1 MKNRLLKISVCIL
14 FFIIVIVIFVICMY
28 NRKQYNYTDVQV
40 PVLIYHHF
48 LSDDEKEAYEPD
60 KNYSVK
66 VSTFEKQM
74 KYLHDNGYKSLTP
87 EEMLCWKKK
96 ECKIP
101 EKSFMVTIDDG
112 QKSVLRYAKPILEKY
127 GFTAIS
133 FIITSRSKDE
143 REEWNPKIY
152 QYISS
157 EELKGDNNAIYFG
170 SHSHDMHSMVEDK
183 KKLYT
188 MTYDEIYNDVVTSKD
203 ILDTYYFAYPYNTYN
218 KDFTS
223 ALRNAGYELAFR
235 GQSRKTIQS
244 EDRLMISRIFVSDNM
259 EAFYEI
265 FETTKYNQEVGV

>member
-1 MKNRLLKISVCIL
+1 MKNRLLKISVFLL
-14 FFIIVIVIFVICMY
+14 FFIIVIVIFVISMY

-48 LSDDEKEAYEPD
+48 LSDDEKEAYEPE

-96 ECKIP
+96 KCKIP

-112 QKSVLRYAKPILEKY
+112 QKSVLRYAMPILKKY

-188 MTYDEIYNDVVTSKD
+188 MTYDEIYKDVVTSKD

-218 KDFTS
+218 KDFTQ
-223 ALRNAGYELAFR
+223 ALKDAGYELAFR

-259 EAFYEI
+259 ESFYEI
-265 FETTKYNQEVGV
+265 FETTKYNQEVGG